1 MKVLL
6 SKEERLMLALIK
18 RNIKVFVRDRMA
30 FFLSLLSVLILLILY
45 KVFLGQIQIDG
56 IKAAMDVNNAPSDV
70 VTMVNYWLVAGL
82 VTITS
87 MSATLGAY
95 GVSVDDRQHHRVDDF
110 MLTLISP
117 IKIEIS
123 YMVAAVLI
131 GSLITF
137 MLYVISIVVLIGGTG
152 LLIGLTATLKVM
164 LLIIASSTL
173 SLLIVYPIMYLIK
186 TNSQFASFSTI
197 IGTAIGFLT
206 GVYISIGSV
215 SASIKNVITWFPLT
229 PINSVIKQLIME
241 DSLNKVF
248 KNAPNQIRTSYEIN
262 YGILLRFPDGTH
274 FTNITILEY
283 MGILTVV
290 LIALGVVITKLVK
303 VNGRS

>member
-1 MKVLL
+1 
-6 SKEERLMLALIK
+6 MLALIK
-18 RNIKVFVRDRMA
+18 RNTKVFVRDRMA

>member
-1 MKVLL
+1 
-6 SKEERLMLALIK
+6 MLALIK

>member
-1 MKVLL
+1 
-6 SKEERLMLALIK
+6 MLALIE
-18 RNIKVFVRDRMA
+18 RNIKVFLRDRMA
-30 FFLSLLSVLILLILY
+30 LFFSLLSVLILLVLY
-45 KVFLGQIQIDG
+45 KVFLGQIQVDG
-56 IKAAMDVNNAPSDV
+56 IKAAMNVNNAPSDV

-137 MLYVISIVVLIGGTG
+137 MLYVLAIIVFIGGTG
-152 LLIGLTATLKVM
+152 LLIGLATTLKIM
-164 LLIIASSTL
+164 LLIIVSSTL
-173 SLLIVYPIMYLIK
+173 SLLMIYPIMYLIK
-186 TNSQFASFSTI
+186 SNSQFASFSTI
-197 IGTAIGFLT
+197 VGTAIGFLT

-215 SASIKNVITWFPLT
+215 STPVKNVITWFPLT
-229 PINSVIKQLIME
+229 PINSVIKQLIMN
-241 DSLNKVF
+241 DSLNEVF
-248 KNAPNQIRTSYEIN
+248 KSAPNQIRTSYEVN
-262 YGILLRFPDGTH
+262 YGVLLQFPDGTH
-274 FTNITILEY
+274 FTNIAILEY
-283 MGILTVV
+283 IGILTAI
-290 LIALGVVITKLVK
+290 LIILGVIVTKLVK
-303 VNGRS
+303 INGRS

>member
-1 MKVLL
+1 
-6 SKEERLMLALIK
+6 MLALIK
-18 RNIKVFVRDRMA
+18 RNMKVFVRDRMA
-30 FFLSLLSVLILLILY
+30 FFLSLLAVLILLILY
-45 KVFLGQIQIDG
+45 KVFLSQIQIDG
-56 IKAAMDVNNAPSDV
+56 IKEAMAIRNAPSDV

-123 YMVAAVLI
+123 YMIAAVLI
-131 GSLITF
+131 GSSITF
-137 MLYVISIVVLIGGTG
+137 MLYVVAIVVLIGGAG
-152 LLIGLTATLKVM
+152 LLVGFVTTLKIV
-164 LLIIASSTL
+164 LLIIASSTI
-173 SLLIVYPIMYLIK
+173 SLLIIYPIMYLIK

-215 SASIKNVITWFPLT
+215 ANSIKNVITWFPLT
-229 PINSVIKQLIME
+229 PINSVIKQLIMK
-241 DSLNKVF
+241 DSLNEVF
-248 KNAPNQIRTSYEIN
+248 KNTPNQVRTGYEVY
-262 YGILLRFPDGTH
+262 YGVILHFPDGTR
-274 FTNITILEY
+274 FNNMAILEY
-283 MGILTVV
+283 MVV
-290 LIALGVVITKLVK
+290 LTIVLIIFGSVITKLVK
-303 VNGRS
+303 INGRR